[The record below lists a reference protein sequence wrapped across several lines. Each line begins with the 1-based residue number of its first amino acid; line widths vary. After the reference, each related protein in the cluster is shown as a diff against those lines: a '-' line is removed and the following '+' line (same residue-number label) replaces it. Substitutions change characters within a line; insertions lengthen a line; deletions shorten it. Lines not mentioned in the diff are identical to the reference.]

1 MGVCKLGNNPPLP
14 SETAEG
20 PGKTRRGE
28 GKRSERITSGKG
40 DEGMVYGMDPGENF
54 GEFVRTQLPVGAI
67 SLLVQCLGEAGTG
80 FLYLGVLSTSFC

>member
-1 MGVCKLGNNPPLP
+1 MFASLEITPRFCQRQLRDQERP
-14 SETAEG
+14 
-20 PGKTRRGE
+20 GE
-28 GKRSERITSGKG
+28 GKGSERITSGKG

-54 GEFVRTQLPVGAI
+54 GEFVRTQLPVGAV